1 MLLFKAFTSN
11 VGFGWFHLI
20 LSKYRYFLKTQE
32 SLPFLLDIPLFFFL
46 MFLLIIFFLQKPEN
60 TTSQPPSNQQVVEV
74 AIPHVGKFMIES
86 KEGGYDDE
94 VPLL

>member
-1 MLLFKAFTSN
+1 MWFISYCANAGFVLFQMQIFLKDSRISTLKQGASIVLFSN
-11 VGFGWFHLI
+11 VHTND
-20 LSKYRYFLKTQE
+20 FL
-32 SLPFLLDIPLFFFL
+32 
-46 MFLLIIFFLQKPEN
+46 LQKPES

-74 AIPHVGKFMIES
+74 AIPHVGKFVIES

>member
-1 MLLFKAFTSN
+1 MHLNFTFPFFSSN
-11 VGFGWFHLI
+11 VHANN
-20 LSKYRYFLKTQE
+20 
-32 SLPFLLDIPLFFFL
+32 FLL
-46 MFLLIIFFLQKPEN
+46 QNPEN

-94 VPLL
+94 VPLLQPSALFLLIFCSLI